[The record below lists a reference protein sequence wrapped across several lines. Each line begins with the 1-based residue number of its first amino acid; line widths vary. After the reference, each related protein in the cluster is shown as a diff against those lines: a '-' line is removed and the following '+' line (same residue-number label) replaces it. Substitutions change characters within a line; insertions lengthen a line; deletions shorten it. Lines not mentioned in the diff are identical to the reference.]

1 MSRYTNDLDAVGD
14 MLNNTVLQIISSV
27 ITVVG
32 TLGLML
38 YTNVWLTIVTVVM
51 VPLMMKVGGAV
62 AGKSRKFYQAQQAAI
77 GTLNGY
83 IEETMTCL
91 LYTSYPWKFHRI
103 FHPAAISAGVRG
115 ADDFTENFCFL

>member
-1 MSRYTNDLDAVGD
+1 

-51 VPLMMKVGGAV
+51 VPLMMKAGGAV
-62 AGKSRKFYQAQQAAI
+62 AGKSRKFYQRSRQRSV
-77 GTLNGY
+77 L
-83 IEETMTCL
+83 
-91 LYTSYPWKFHRI
+91 
-103 FHPAAISAGVRG
+103 
-115 ADDFTENFCFL
+115 